1 MIKQF
6 GKLTVSINFN
16 THLFCDSAISLLDI
30 YLKQIPYIPRKIYTR
45 MIIAALIIITQ
56 TRNSHMFFNRRMAK
70 QIEVHI
76 YNKILLSIHNMDE
89 SYRHYAEW
97 GKNRHKST
105 YWTILFL
112 WNPRLGKTYLWLYR
126 HMKVR

>member
-16 THLFCDSAISLLDI
+16 THLSCDSAITLLDT
-30 YLKQIPYIPRKIYTR
+30 YLKEIPYVPRKIYTR

-56 TRNSHMFFNRRMAK
+56 TRNSHMFFNRRMDK

-89 SYRHYAEW
+89 SYRNYAEW

-112 WNPRLGKTYLWLYR
+112 WNPILGKTYLWLYR
-126 HMKVR
+126 HMKAR

>member
-6 GKLTVSINFN
+6 GKLTISINFN
-16 THLFCDSAISLLDI
+16 THLSCDSAISLLDI
-30 YLKQIPYIPRKIYTR
+30 YLKEMLYIPRKIYTR

-56 TRNSHMFFNRRMAK
+56 TRNSRMFFSWRMDK

-105 YWTILFL
+105 Y
-112 WNPRLGKTYLWLYR
+112 
-126 HMKVR
+126 